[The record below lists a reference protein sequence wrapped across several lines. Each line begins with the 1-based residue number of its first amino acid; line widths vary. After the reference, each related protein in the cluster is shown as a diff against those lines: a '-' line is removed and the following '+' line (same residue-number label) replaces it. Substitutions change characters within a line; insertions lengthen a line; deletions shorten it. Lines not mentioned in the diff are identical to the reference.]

1 MTHSFE
7 LHECPQGF
15 GLAQAMPSQG
25 SAGGEI
31 PQGQISSGKSKLLCR
46 RLAEV
51 LGGRAEQRQST
62 AALSHRHQVPNVP
75 ADTFFFFNLNLFIFD
90 WRIIALP
97 YCVGFCHT
105 ST

>member
-7 LHECPQGF
+7 LHACPQGL

-51 LGGRAEQRQST
+51 LGGRAEQRRST
-62 AALSHRHQVPNVP
+62 AALSCRHQVPNVP
-75 ADTFFFFNLNLFIFD
+75 ADTLFFFLFF
-90 WRIIALP
+90 
-97 YCVGFCHT
+97 
-105 ST
+105 